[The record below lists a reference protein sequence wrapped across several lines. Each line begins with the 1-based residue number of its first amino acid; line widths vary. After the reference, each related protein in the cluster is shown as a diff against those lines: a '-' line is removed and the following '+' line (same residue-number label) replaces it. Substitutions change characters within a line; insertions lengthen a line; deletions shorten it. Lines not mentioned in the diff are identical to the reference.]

1 MDPDRGHRRLAPRM
15 CELDADLLVL
25 GVRECDELGPCGGL
39 CVIPDPCVFRRD
51 AALGEDG
58 GRFDEGEARAA
69 GEDPADCG
77 CGTLSGELWVVRRVA
92 RGENTNTV
100 RA

>member
-1 MDPDRGHRRLAPRM
+1 M

-69 GEDPADCG
+69 DEDPADCG